1 MKRVIF
7 AVLLGLL
14 AIPLF
19 ATTYIID
26 DYKFIFY
33 SNTDANVV
41 YKKLGLEENIGFES
55 YEALQAYV
63 KAKEQEI
70 ANWNIFN
77 KTSSAVVEL
86 SDENYAEGAGVA
98 DEEKHYT
105 VVYDINDKFPIV
117 VFPVPKYDSNTGASL
132 GVGVASENFAGKLA
146 HFFSQFTFEQKDKTF
161 ENANYALEFFLD
173 RFPIDDFNLDCSLA
187 FLYDGLTD
195 KLSLDFTTR
204 LYNLQIG
211 DVETLDFK
219 TLVKLNPA
227 EDGKFGVE
235 KFSYL
240 ATFENL
246 VQSLGGFTFTQGFNY
261 YLRSQEIETNNI
273 LTYYGIKIKDTTAL
287 LKFEV
292 LTTNK
297 TQTQSAVD
305 VTMKES
311 FSVPFDLSYGFTLT
325 PSLTLINAF
334 TRKPDKLFTVSATLT
349 RSALNKDIDGNQDF
363 RKGDSLSLS
372 VYRNM
377 PLEDLTETS
386 SQYAN
391 LSFSLFPYANL
402 WLNPSMRISG
412 IVSMNAVNN
421 LTSDSTEATS
431 SLPASYLRGIRDDN
445 KYVKDLWNTILIANF
460 DIKTKVLSLGS
471 WASLYVTPFA
481 DVGYFT
487 TFSSEAGGGSSHWLC
502 SVGIEAIGVLNNI
515 ANYPLRI
522 SLGFNTETF
531 NTEELE
537 YELFFGLNLF
547 Y

>member
-1 MKRVIF
+1 MKRIF
-7 AVLLGLL
+7 LLLLLVLL

-33 SNTDANVV
+33 SNTDAEVV
-41 YKKLGLEENIGFES
+41 YKKLKLEKNIGFES

-77 KTSSAVVEL
+77 KTSSAVEEKAGANNA
-86 SDENYAEGAGVA
+86 DGAG
-98 DEEKHYT
+98 EEKHYT
-105 VVYDINDKFPIV
+105 AVYNINDKNPIV

-132 GVGVASENFAGKLA
+132 GVGVASENFVGKLA

-173 RFPIDDFNLDCSLA
+173 RFPIEDFHLDCSLA
-187 FLYDGLTD
+187 FLYEGLTN
-195 KLSLDFTTR
+195 KLSLNFITH
-204 LYNLQIG
+204 LYDLQIG

-219 TLVKLNPA
+219 TTVKLNPA
-227 EDGKFGVE
+227 EDSKFGMEV
-235 KFSYL
+235 FSYL

-287 LKFEV
+287 LNFEV

-297 TQTQSAVD
+297 SQTQSAVD
-305 VTMKES
+305 ITIKES

-325 PSLTLINAF
+325 PGIALINAF
-334 TRKPDKLFTVSATLT
+334 TRKPDKLITVSATLT
-349 RSALNKDIDGNQDF
+349 RSVLNKDIDGNQDF
-363 RKGDSLSLS
+363 RKGDFFSLF
-372 VYRNM
+372 VYRAM
-377 PLEDLTETS
+377 PLDDLTETS
-386 SQYAN
+386 SQYAT

-421 LTSDSTEATS
+421 LTSDSSEATS

-460 DIKTKVLSLGS
+460 DIKTKVLALGS

-487 TFSSEAGGGSSHWLC
+487 TFSSDAGSSHWLC
-502 SVGIEAIGVLNNI
+502 TVGIEAIGVLNNI